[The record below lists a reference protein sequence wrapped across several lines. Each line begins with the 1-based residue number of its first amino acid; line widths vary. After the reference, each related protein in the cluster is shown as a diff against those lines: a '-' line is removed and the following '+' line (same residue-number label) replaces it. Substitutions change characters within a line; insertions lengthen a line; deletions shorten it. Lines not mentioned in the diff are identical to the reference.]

1 MMERQLLHTILFE
14 KYLSKLPLIALL
26 AANALPLAGVLFFKW
41 NAFLLVLLYWAE
53 NVVVGFYNILK
64 MACMKVDHPAEHLGK
79 LFQIPFFTIHYGGFT
94 GIHGIFVLAMF
105 DKEADVFGKGPDWP
119 CFLAFVQI
127 LIQTIAQA
135 WHAIPPN
142 ARWVIAAMFVSHGI
156 SFGYNYLYKGEYAK
170 VDGQTLMGQP
180 YARIVV
186 MHIAIIFGGFLTFAL
201 GSPVG
206 LLVMLVIL
214 KTMIDVALHKR
225 QHRTVPD
232 AAKS

>member
-1 MMERQLLHTILFE
+1 MMERKLPQMTLFE

-26 AANALPLAGVLFFKW
+26 AANALPLVGVLFFQW
-41 NAFLLVLLYWAE
+41 DAFLLVILYWAE
-53 NVVVGFYNILK
+53 NVAVGFYNILK
-64 MACMKVDHPAEHLGK
+64 MATRKVDHPAEHLGK

-105 DKEADVFGKGPDWP
+105 GKEGDVFGKGPDWP

-127 LIQTIAQA
+127 LFHTIAQA
-135 WHAIPPN
+135 YHAIPPN

-156 SFGYNYLYKGEYAK
+156 SFGYNYLYKGEYARISGEK
-170 VDGQTLMGQP
+170 LMMQP

-186 MHIAIIFGGFLTFAL
+186 MHIAIIFGGFLTVAL
-201 GSPVG
+201 GSPIG

-214 KTMIDVALHKR
+214 KTTIDVALHKR
-225 QHRTVPD
+225 QHRTGP
-232 AAKS
+232 AF